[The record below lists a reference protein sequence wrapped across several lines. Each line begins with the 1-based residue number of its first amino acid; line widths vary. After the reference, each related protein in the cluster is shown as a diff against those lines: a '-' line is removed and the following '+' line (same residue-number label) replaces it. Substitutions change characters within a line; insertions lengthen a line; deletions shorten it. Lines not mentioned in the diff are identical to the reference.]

1 MILPF
6 FFFFLNGIIQESD
19 QEKVQGTYHMRT
31 VSVSDYN
38 TMLKTI
44 FLLGSFR
51 EYLFYVSGCL
61 SLNENI
67 QDFGLETVQE
77 ASLRVY
83 CLYWI
88 LHPKPIYNYFY
99 LQENAFR

>member
-1 MILPF
+1 M
-6 FFFFLNGIIQESD
+6 
-19 QEKVQGTYHMRT
+19 QGTYHMRT
-31 VSVSDYN
+31 VSLSDYN

-44 FLLGSFR
+44 FLLSCFR

-77 ASLRVY
+77 ASLHAY
-83 CLYWI
+83 CLYLI
-88 LHPKPIYNYFY
+88 LYLEPIYNYFY
-99 LQENAFR
+99 LQENAFK

>member
-1 MILPF
+1 M
-6 FFFFLNGIIQESD
+6 
-19 QEKVQGTYHMRT
+19 YT

-38 TMLKTI
+38 IILKTI
-44 FLLGSFR
+44 FLLSSFR
-51 EYLFYVSGCL
+51 EYLFCVSGCL

-67 QDFGLETVQE
+67 QDFGLETAQE
-77 ASLRVY
+77 ASLHVY

-88 LHPKPIYNYFY
+88 LHPKPINNYFY